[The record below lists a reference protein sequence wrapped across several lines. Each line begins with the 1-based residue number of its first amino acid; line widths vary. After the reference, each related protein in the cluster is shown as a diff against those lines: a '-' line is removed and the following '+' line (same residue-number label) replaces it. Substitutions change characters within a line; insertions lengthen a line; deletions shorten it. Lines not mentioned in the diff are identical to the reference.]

1 MLIRRFVWAVLLAG
15 CAAKPN
21 APTTAPTKVSEAEEE
36 SADPELWA
44 VADAVDP
51 GPQKPLFDAL
61 PAWLRGKVGATP
73 DREVA
78 VKEIREALQAW
89 DKLRPSGGE
98 SFLAALLSVGR
109 ALVLAEQAVAGG
121 VDDPELLLAL
131 SRAYAILSNPAF
143 ASEQGMFQQILQ
155 FSAMAMTQVKEAA
168 DSGVDM
174 AAVMTGLREVF
185 TRAPLLHRRTAAELL
200 RRHGEHP
207 EVPRVLG
214 RLADDDMQGERF
226 HGGLKLRK
234 MSIARLG
241 KAARGGD
248 YLDLAGACYKAL
260 EPACGDEALA
270 KGKALGSEK
279 PDDRKAVAAYQTRV
293 EKLVE
298 VGETARR
305 VQALAEDPRVK
316 DPKHAD
322 LTAALERGHRLIL
335 LGHYSDARA
344 LYEALKAARP
354 EDARP
359 YAGLAKAAL
368 SQAANMT
375 EAARWVEAG
384 RKLAN
389 RDQDFYEVALGVF
402 GTKLVTE
409 VMPAVMRA
417 DAKMNA
423 DEVMKPLLADMREYA
438 TGLQGFDPARGGV
451 VLEFEAII
459 RGALPLLDKRSE
471 EIGPMAARELMA
483 RTKILNER
491 FPDSPDVRRMV
502 HLTAN
507 LVTDKATAL
516 ALVRAPLVGKLASDE
531 VMQRARVQVWLDVA
545 MLWEAAEEV
554 PGMLAAA
561 RALPKKEGDWYRDAL
576 EAMALALHVRTTKDR
591 EAGLTA
597 IKMFEEVALQD
608 EATSDA
614 KMAAVLNTA
623 ALYAWIGEAEA
634 AKQRYELALS
644 KDPKSVTGLVNI
656 AALFTTHGVHE
667 PKLTEI
673 FDVAAKEGENVTL
686 RIQALA
692 WRYTQAKA
700 GFGDVEVARQGFIEA
715 VNNAR
720 KGDIRG
726 NTPVGKLGSF
736 SAGDWN
742 LSLQYQS
749 TVGFSI
755 VNTINTTAYLMLT
768 SPDTDELVAAAAEA
782 KKKAS
787 KGDKAK
793 PAKDGAKPAKDAA
806 KPAKAP

>member
-15 CAAKPN
+15 CAAKP
-21 APTTAPTKVSEAEEE
+21 TTSTTTPTKVSEAEEE

-61 PAWLRGKVGATP
+61 PAWLRGKVGAVP

-78 VKEIREALQAW
+78 VKEIREALLAW
-89 DKLRPSGGE
+89 DKLRPSGSE

-109 ALVLAEQAVAGG
+109 ALILAEQAVAGG

-155 FSAMAMTQVKEAA
+155 FSAVAMTQAKVAEEG
-168 DSGVDM
+168 GVDI

-185 TRAPLLHRRTAAELL
+185 KRAPLLHRRTAAELL

-207 EVPRVLG
+207 EVPRVIG

-226 HGGLKLRK
+226 HGGLKLRQ

-241 KAARGGD
+241 KAAKGGD
-248 YLDLAGACYKAL
+248 YLDLAGTCYKAL
-260 EPACGDEALA
+260 DPACGDEALA
-270 KGKALGSEK
+270 KGKALGGDK
-279 PDDRKAVAAYQTRV
+279 PDDTKAVAAYQVRV

-316 DPKHAD
+316 DPRHAD
-322 LTAALERGHRLIL
+322 LTAALERGHKLIL

-344 LYEALKAARP
+344 LYEALKAAHP
-354 EDARP
+354 GDARP

-409 VMPAVMRA
+409 VMPAVMKQ
-417 DAKMNA
+417 DAKVNP
-423 DEVMKPLLADMREYA
+423 DEVMRPMLTDMREYA

-451 VLEFEAII
+451 VLEFEAIV

-483 RTKILNER
+483 RTKVLNEK

-545 MLWEAAEEV
+545 MLWDATEEV
-554 PGMLAAA
+554 PAMLAAA
-561 RALPKKEGDWYRDAL
+561 RALPKKEGDWYRDSL
-576 EAMALALHVRTTKDR
+576 EAMALGLHVRTSKDR
-591 EAGLTA
+591 EAGLAA

-608 EATSDA
+608 EASSDA

-623 ALYAWIGEAEA
+623 ALYAWIGEADA

-673 FDVAAKEGENVTL
+673 FEVAAKDAENMTL
-686 RIQALA
+686 RVQAHA

-700 GFGDVEVARQGFIEA
+700 GFGDVEVARQGFIEL
-715 VNNAR
+715 VNKPR
-720 KGDIRG
+720 TGDIRG
-726 NTPVGKLGSF
+726 NTPTGKLGAF

-749 TVGFSI
+749 TVGFTI
-755 VNTINTTAYLMLT
+755 INTLNTTAYLLLT

-782 KKKAS
+782 KKKAG
-787 KGDKAK
+787 KGGKAK
-793 PAKDGAKPAKDAA
+793 PAKADPA